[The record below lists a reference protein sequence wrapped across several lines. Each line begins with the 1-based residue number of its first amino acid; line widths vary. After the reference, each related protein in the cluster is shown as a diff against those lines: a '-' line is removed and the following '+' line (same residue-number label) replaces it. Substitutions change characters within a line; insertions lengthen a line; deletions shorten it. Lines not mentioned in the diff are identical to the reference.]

1 MTDMISPREGRCEE
15 IPPGRG
21 RSVENA
27 SCLQRGG
34 NLSKIIVGFRLSQS
48 LNLTRRFPVALQN
61 TIRLR
66 YDLGDLAT
74 VSWEDWD
81 RDLAL
86 YLVLTCRSPC
96 CNWPRCLGPGSTT
109 PATTINANLCNLV
122 LGRKQCGLKLAEL
135 GALAGGIDYA
145 TVSNRLSE
153 FEVAHSEDL
162 KLKRVMKQAL
172 KYLEIRK
179 I

>member
-1 MTDMISPREGRCEE
+1 MLQDDCKPFE
-15 IPPGRG
+15 I
-21 RSVENA
+21 V
-27 SCLQRGG
+27 
-34 NLSKIIVGFRLSQS
+34 VGFRLSQS

-122 LGRKQCGLKLAEL
+122 LVFNLF
-135 GALAGGIDYA
+135 GIGMD
-145 TVSNRLSE
+145 LS
-153 FEVAHSEDL
+153 FTNS
-162 KLKRVMKQAL
+162 
-172 KYLEIRK
+172 
-179 I
+179 